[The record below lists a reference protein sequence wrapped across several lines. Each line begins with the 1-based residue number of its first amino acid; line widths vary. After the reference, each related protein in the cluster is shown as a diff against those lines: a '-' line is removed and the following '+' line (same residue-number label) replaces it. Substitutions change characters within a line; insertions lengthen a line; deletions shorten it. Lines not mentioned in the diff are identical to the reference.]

1 MTYSAG
7 NLKWGEPTLG
17 QPSGQITWS
26 ADVFDDLLIANG
38 TSEPQFSDAL
48 QAAFDAWESVASV
61 DFQMVSTGA
70 DVNLFVNDI
79 GGAAGEA
86 YYTYVDRGTIDVI
99 QGGTISFSSDLVW
112 SPYGDDDGV
121 DFYAVALHE
130 IGHMIG
136 LNHVSDRTEIMNPVI
151 YADDLGDGD
160 IAGAQFL
167 YGRDPGDSASEA
179 PNDGSGGGGISAE
192 TGGGDGGGGGGM
204 LGMLAALLAL
214 VFGIF
219 SGGGAIAAAGQLPD
233 EDDDGDDDDRGTG
246 EVFTSEPELLFL
258 PLIFVEEGNMAQ
270 LDAEDEDEDD
280 WLI

>member
-7 NLKWGEPTLG
+7 NLKWGEPALG

-26 ADVFDDLLIANG
+26 ADLFDELLIESG
-38 TSEPQFSDAL
+38 TSEPQFSAAL

-70 DVNLFVNDI
+70 DVNLFVDDI
-79 GGAAGEA
+79 GGAAGQA

-99 QGGTISFSSDLVW
+99 QGGTISFSSDLTW
-112 SPYGDDDGV
+112 SPYGDGGGV

-136 LNHVSDRTEIMNPVI
+136 LNHVSDRTEIMNSVI

-179 PNDGSGGGGISAE
+179 LNDGSGGGEPSAE
-192 TGGGDGGGGGGM
+192 TGGGGM

-219 SGGGAIAAAGQLPD
+219 SGGGAIAAAGQVPD
-233 EDDDGDDDDRGTG
+233 GDDDGDDDDRGTG
-246 EVFTSEPELLFL
+246 EVLTSEPELVFL
-258 PLIFVEEGNMAQ
+258 PLIFIEEGDMGQ
-270 LDAEDEDEDD
+270 LDAEDEDGDA